1 MAGHSHAA
9 NIQYKKGANDAKKAK
24 IFTKI
29 AKDISVAAKSGLTNP
44 ELNQKLKLAIIKA
57 KLYNMPKDKIDAAI
71 EKANKDTTNYEN
83 VRYNAFFERGISL
96 IIEGL
101 TDNKNRTA
109 SDIRGTLAKF
119 DAQLAST
126 GSVEY
131 MYTRIGRI
139 IYNKDICNEDQMF
152 EIALNAGANNIQDDE
167 DCYIIETSLE
177 NMIEVNK
184 KITKAFKKDPQSAS
198 WFWKA
203 NDYIDISN
211 NGNEFLDKFQKL
223 LNALDDIDDVTEVY
237 TNAIF

>member
-29 AKDISVAAKSGLTNP
+29 AKDISIAAKSGLLDP

-57 KLYNMPKDKIDAAI
+57 KFYNMPKDKIEMAI

-83 VRYNAFFERGISL
+83 IRYNAFFEKGISL

-131 MYTRIGRI
+131 MYTHIGRI
-139 IYNKDICNEDQMF
+139 LYEKNICNEERMF
-152 EIALNAGANNIQDDE
+152 EVALDAGASDIQNDDE
-167 DCYIIETSLE
+167 YYVIETSLE
-177 NMIEVNK
+177 NMIDVSKELVK
-184 KITKAFKKDPQSAS
+184 TFGRDPRSAG

-211 NGNEFLDKFQKL
+211 DAEFLDKFQKL
-223 LNALDDIDDVTEVY
+223 FNAIDDIDDVTEVY
-237 TNAIF
+237 TNATY